1 MNRRVALGM
10 AGTGVVCAGL
20 LFFICAGLFTSTT
33 ATLVHVGAGETLG
46 DVAQNL
52 QTARIIN
59 SKTLF
64 EVLVRLR
71 GKDTG
76 VVAGEYF
83 FAEPQSVFTV
93 ATRIVRGDFNLKPV
107 RVVVPEGTTAKEI
120 ATLLARV
127 PGVNPATFLER
138 ALEKEGYLFPDTYF
152 VYPGEDTD
160 TLLKRFETNFNQ
172 HIQEAS
178 LQNAV
183 ASFGKPLAS
192 VVTMA
197 SLLEK
202 EAPDAANRRIIA
214 GILWK
219 RLHIGMPLQVDAVFA
234 YITGKTPGDISHADL
249 ANKSLYNTYLYKGLP
264 PGPIGNPGVD
274 SLLAAVTPT
283 DTKFLYYLSDK
294 NGVFHYSATYAGQV
308 ANQTKYLR

>member
-172 HIQEAS
+172 HIQDC
-178 LQNAV
+178 
-183 ASFGKPLAS
+183 
-192 VVTMA
+192 
-197 SLLEK
+197 LLYTSPSPRDRQK
-202 EAPDAANRRIIA
+202 SR
-214 GILWK
+214 
-219 RLHIGMPLQVDAVFA
+219 MP
-234 YITGKTPGDISHADL
+234 S
-249 ANKSLYNTYLYKGLP
+249 
-264 PGPIGNPGVD
+264 
-274 SLLAAVTPT
+274 
-283 DTKFLYYLSDK
+283 
-294 NGVFHYSATYAGQV
+294 SA
-308 ANQTKYLR
+308 